1 MYELVVVAN
10 SEQSN
15 GTEVVDVGVEDE
27 GVTLRHIVRYID
39 FSLSNFELE
48 VINPVLKC
56 LHRTN
61 SIRDHLIHLFSLLSW
76 TLSSSLCTQKR
87 HSTVHISTGHAQ

>member
-27 GVTLRHIVRYID
+27 GVTLRHTVRYID
-39 FSLSNFELE
+39 FSLS
-48 VINPVLKC
+48 
-56 LHRTN
+56 T
-61 SIRDHLIHLFSLLSW
+61 
-76 TLSSSLCTQKR
+76 
-87 HSTVHISTGHAQ
+87 